1 MDYNFILSLDRTNL
15 RFQIPCG
22 GEDFVKGQNFSSF
35 LLNSFWVLMGLVYL
49 RGFILKPKGS
59 MLY

>member
-1 MDYNFILSLDRTNL
+1 MDYKFILSLDRTNL

-35 LLNSFWVLMGLVYL
+35 L
-49 RGFILKPKGS
+49 
-59 MLY
+59 

>member
-22 GEDFVKGQNFSSF
+22 GGEDFVKGQNFSSF
-35 LLNSFWVLMGLVYL
+35 LLDSDWVLTGGV
-49 RGFILKPKGS
+49 
-59 MLY
+59 